1 MEPMDTTNSRNLAIS
16 LFEYYNDREDI
27 SDNIIR
33 VMLVRAQF
41 SSSTHGHFYSVRT
54 NNYKRQ
60 NQNARSAKLR
70 VNLDAKIFF
79 SGNSS

>member
-1 MEPMDTTNSRNLAIS
+1 MEQMDTTNSRNLAVG
-16 LFEYYNDREDI
+16 LFKYYNDREDN
-27 SDNIIR
+27 SDDIIR

-41 SSSTHGHFYSVRT
+41 SFNSHGHFYIIKS
-54 NNYKRQ
+54 NDYKRQ

-79 SGNSS
+79 PGDSL